1 MIFDPIKCSP
11 SGPKGFQMV
20 FKVSQKVIDILERT
34 GLNVFACEL
43 PSKSW
48 RYHSDVFGLMACTHL
63 DRLRMSWDCIVFPRN
78 HLD

>member
-34 GLNVFACEL
+34 VLNVFACEL

-48 RYHSDVFGLMACTHL
+48 SSLGITQ
-63 DRLRMSWDCIVFPRN
+63 MS
-78 HLD
+78 LG